1 MTIGFAGSGNMAA
14 ALARGFARTGAVGEP
29 MLFADSGSGR
39 AAALAEELGG
49 EAVDELAALA
59 SRSDVLILAVKPKA
73 LHAAATGIGPYSGAL
88 VSVLGATPLAQL
100 REAFPEAAV
109 LRTMPNVGVELGRG
123 VICRAPVSGEER
135 ERLGPALDLLGKV
148 AALYELD
155 EGQLDAAT
163 AVMGCSPAWIAY
175 ACDAVATAGAE
186 AGLDPA
192 LAAELI
198 ALSAAATGELLRVHG
213 AEELQRAVASPG
225 GSTEAGLDALAERDA
240 HGAFAGAVTAALERM
255 EGKR

>member
-14 ALARGFARTGAVGEP
+14 ALARGFARAGASGEP

-49 EAVDELAALA
+49 EAVGELAALA

-73 LHAAATGIGPYSGAL
+73 LDAAAAGIGPFSGAL

-123 VICRAPVSGEER
+123 VICHTAIPDDELAVY
-135 ERLGPALDLLGKV
+135 LTQFQYL
-148 AALYELD
+148 LD
-155 EGQLDAAT
+155 EWLDE
-163 AVMGCSPAWIAY
+163 Y
-175 ACDAVATAGAE
+175 E
-186 AGLDPA
+186 QELFNGLTLRRLLQDRSD
-192 LAAELI
+192 
-198 ALSAAATGELLRVHG
+198 LS
-213 AEELQRAVASPG
+213 VASLSEYGRP
-225 GSTEAGLDALAERDA
+225 EILP
-240 HGAFAGAVTAALERM
+240 H
-255 EGKR
+255 